1 MNVGDK
7 VRAIHGIEE
16 GIIIRV
22 VDEKIV
28 EIETSDGF
36 TMPFVKSE
44 LVVVASDE
52 NQYFNKNED
61 DSILKAQK
69 SGKKETSSSSTSVQH
84 KGIYLAFI
92 QLTSDL
98 YDLFLINNTEL
109 DLLVTFGEDKN
120 VHFKNIFID
129 KIASKK
135 AERINQYKLSD
146 FEKWPKFSIQF
157 LMAKAKSHF
166 NFPPMARNI
175 RFKAST
181 FHKSKGTAP
190 ILQQDGFIF
199 QLDKEVMEVT
209 PTDIVEAIQNKP
221 IATEKDVLTETH
233 IQGRKKNTTRIAQEI
248 DLHIESL
255 SEDVDFLEPNEIFPI
270 QINHFEKEFDQAIMN
285 NADSITFIHGVG
297 NGSLRHHIHKHISN
311 HPDVDFFEDA
321 NKSKFGYG
329 ATFIKFK

>member
-16 GIIIRV
+16 GIVIRI

-28 EIETSDGF
+28 EIETADGF

-44 LVVVASDE
+44 LVIVASE
-52 NQYFNKNED
+52 ETQYFDKNQDE
-61 DSILKAQK
+61 SVLKTQK
-69 SGKKETSSSSTSVQH
+69 SGKKSVSEPSHSIQH

-92 QLTSDL
+92 QLTNDL

-120 VHFKNIFID
+120 NRFKNIFVD

-135 AERINQYKLSD
+135 SERINQYKLSD
-146 FEKWPKFSIQF
+146 FDHWPKFSIQF

-166 NFPPMARNI
+166 NFPPMAKSI

-190 ILQQDGFIF
+190 ILGQDGFIF
-199 QLDKEVMEVT
+199 QLDKEVIEVK

-221 IATEKDVLTETH
+221 LASEKNVLTEPE
-233 IQGRKKNTTRIAQEI
+233 IQGKKKSISRTAQEV

-255 SEDVDFLEPNEIFPI
+255 SDDVDFLEPNEIFSI
-270 QINHFEKEFDQAIMN
+270 QINHFEKAFDQAIMT

-297 NGSLRHHIHKHISN
+297 SGALRHHIHKHISS
-311 HPDVDFFEDA
+311 HPDVDFFKDA

-329 ATFIKFK
+329 ATFVKLK